1 MKKMYIA
8 VLAAALVLI
17 SGCSANSGVTE
28 TDNGYRIE
36 ELGVSVAC
44 PEGWEAL
51 VGDELYEAVY
61 NTYNDGFESPEDMK
75 ELMTLDGL
83 QYLLYLYDEDTG
95 SAVTVS
101 VQDMTVG
108 EEDPTAEEY
117 ARSVHDTALFTYMA
131 NGYTTNGTG
140 NFSEVSYSGL
150 SGYLSEYQLFDPND
164 DSFML
169 GGAEFMTESGN
180 NMYSFQAIY
189 GTQEAQEQTLAV
201 LSSIVSG

>member
-1 MKKMYIA
+1 MKKCLITA
-8 VLAAALVLI
+8 FAAASIMI
-17 SGCSANSGVTE
+17 SGCSVSSGVTA
-28 TDNGYRIE
+28 TDNGYRIDG
-36 ELGVSVAC
+36 LGVSVAC

-51 VGDELYEAVY
+51 TGDELYKVVY

-75 ELMTLDGL
+75 ALMALDGL
-83 QYLLYLYDEDTG
+83 EYLLYLYDEDTG

-108 EEDPTAEEY
+108 EEEPTAEEY

-140 NFSEVSYSGL
+140 NFSEKSYAGL

-164 DSFML
+164 ESFIL
-169 GGAEFMTESGN
+169 GGAEFMTENGN

-189 GTQEAQEQTLAV
+189 GNLEAQEQALAV
-201 LSSIVSG
+201 LSGIVSD